1 MEKVA
6 KNGLR
11 AAQERMLE
19 LLEIFDDICKEE
31 GLVYWLDH
39 GTLLGAVRESGFIP
53 WDDDLDV
60 TMPREDYERF
70 LEIAPRQL
78 PETIFLQTKESDPA
92 TPVHYAKLRDRRS
105 TYIDKWEK
113 GKKICYHQGIF
124 IDIFPLNRI
133 DPAREKTYA
142 KLLNFAKLFS
152 NRYVKIDTVAKYLI
166 GKINAFHDPAGEL
179 VVSGA
184 ETMHYVVHI
193 PQSIVFPLGSVPFE
207 SREYPAPGDPA
218 RYLASIFGKDFM
230 TPPPPE
236 KRISHSAEIHEDIPC
251 KKETDG

>member
-6 KNGLR
+6 KNDLR

-39 GTLLGAVRESGFIP
+39 GTLLGAVREEGFIP

-60 TMPREDYERF
+60 TMPREDYEKF
-70 LEIAPRQL
+70 LQIASHRL
-78 PETIFLQTKESDPA
+78 PETIFLQTKESGPA
-92 TPVHYAKLRDRRS
+92 SPVHYAKLRDRRS
-105 TYIDKWEK
+105 TYVDKWEE
-113 GKKICYHQGIF
+113 GRNIHYHQGIF

-133 DPAREKTYA
+133 DPAREKAYA

-152 NRYVKIDTVAKYLI
+152 NRYVKMDPVAKYLI
-166 GKINAFHDPAGEL
+166 RKINAFHDPKGEL
-179 VVSGA
+179 LVSGGEA
-184 ETMHYVVHI
+184 MHYVIHI
-193 PQSIVFPLGSVPFE
+193 SNEKVFPLSKVKFE
-207 SREYPAPGDPA
+207 GHEYPAPADSSA
-218 RYLASIFGKDFM
+218 YLSAIFGEGFM

-236 KRISHSAEIHEDIPC
+236 KRLFHSSRIFVDIPC